1 MTAMVMNY
9 RNINKMRYFINNVSA
24 FVRFFY
30 KRIKKTVHCDKYNF
44 TPAPT
49 MGG

>member
-30 KRIKKTVHCDKYNF
+30 KRIKNSVRCDKYNL
-44 TPAPT
+44 TPHLCV
-49 MGG
+49 

>member
-30 KRIKKTVHCDKYNF
+30 KRIKKAVHCDKYNF
-44 TPAPT
+44 SPSLC

>member
-24 FVRFFY
+24 FVRYFY
-30 KRIKKTVHCDKYNF
+30 KRIKMADNCDKYNM
-44 TPAPT
+44 TP
-49 MGG
+49 

>member
-9 RNINKMRYFINNVSA
+9 RNINKMRYFVNNVSA

-30 KRIKKTVHCDKYNF
+30 NRIKKAVHCDKYNLMPQ
-44 TPAPT
+44 TCV
-49 MGG
+49 